1 MTAKPNYGYNCYCG
15 DGTVRDR
22 TVKREAFK
30 HKDGFVILANV
41 PIGVCDNCGMR
52 YSHAGLLHRVSDVAN
67 GRVAADETVAVPV
80 AQSA

>member
-1 MTAKPNYGYNCYCG
+1 MYGYRCQYCE
-15 DGTVRDR
+15 GTVRLKI
-22 TVKREAFK
+22 VEREAFK
-30 HKDGFVILANV
+30 HKHGFVILANV

-52 YSHAGLLHRVSDVAN
+52 YYHSGLLHRVRDVAN